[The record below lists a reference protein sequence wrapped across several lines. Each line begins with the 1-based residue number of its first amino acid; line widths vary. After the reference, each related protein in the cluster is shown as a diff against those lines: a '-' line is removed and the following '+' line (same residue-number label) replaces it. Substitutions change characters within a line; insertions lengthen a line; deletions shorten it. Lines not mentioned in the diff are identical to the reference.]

1 MFAQLDIVISKFV
14 PENIQNFQTSVAV
27 MLDHFVYLLKAERTA
42 CVVGFIL
49 TRTQQGSQKTYQ
61 IGRMEF
67 MGSVHQMIYIG
78 VVEIASIF
86 QEGYGGV
93 SSACILIFSNGFR
106 SIEARDEVDDC
117 FPLNID
123 VF

>member
-1 MFAQLDIVISKFV
+1 
-14 PENIQNFQTSVAV
+14 
-27 MLDHFVYLLKAERTA
+27 
-42 CVVGFIL
+42 
-49 TRTQQGSQKTYQ
+49 
-61 IGRMEF
+61 MEF

-86 QEGYGGV
+86 QESYGGV